1 MNLNNIEIRHAIEK
15 TRLKYYEVAQAVGI
29 DACTL
34 SKWLQKELTEERK
47 ARVLDAIHKLKQEV

>member
-1 MNLNNIEIRHAIEK
+1 MILNNIEVRQAIEK
-15 TRLKYYEVAQAVGI
+15 KRLKYYEVAQAIGI

-47 ARVLDAIHKLKQEV
+47 KRVMDAINNYKF